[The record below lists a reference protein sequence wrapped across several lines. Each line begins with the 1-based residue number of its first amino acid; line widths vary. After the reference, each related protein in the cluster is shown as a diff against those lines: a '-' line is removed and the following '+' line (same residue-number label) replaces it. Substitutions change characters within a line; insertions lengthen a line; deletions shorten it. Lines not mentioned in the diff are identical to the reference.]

1 MRMNM
6 AEPHFDNDALIDQ
19 LVEEGETQEAV
30 KLLTQMAVDSA
41 RNQDFS
47 KADALRDR
55 LYEIDSMALSAIVSV
70 NEVIEAEKSK
80 FLENNRG
87 GLWQRFFDELPKEEG
102 NAFLF
107 ALGEMQL
114 PADHVLLSQGTAND
128 RLYFVSQGRLKVYH
142 DGENKKV
149 MIRQL
154 GPGHIVG
161 EDTFF
166 SVNVCTLS
174 VAALS
179 QARLAYLTQERFDI
193 LTRQFPFFSEHLQ
206 KICLS
211 GNKTFDLLRQKG
223 IDRRKYKRVNYQTKL
238 WFQVLSEGNQE
249 TMQKPIAGELWDISK
264 TGLSYYFQFKN
275 KRAVRNLLGKTLG
288 LRFNLTVNG
297 RLKEVSLT
305 GVVHGVQNHPLDEY
319 SVHIQ
324 LNRKFSDESMN
335 TIHRIA
341 ASR

>member
-1 MRMNM
+1 M
-6 AEPHFDNDALIDQ
+6 AQPHIDNEALIDQ
-19 LVEEGETQEAV
+19 LVQEGETQEAV

-55 LYEIDSMALSAIVSV
+55 LYEVDSMALSAIVVV

-107 ALGEMQL
+107 ALSEIQL
-114 PADHVLLSQGTAND
+114 AADQVLLSQGQAND
-128 RLYFVSQGRLKVYH
+128 CLYFVSQGQLKVYY
-142 DGENKKV
+142 DGETKKV

-179 QARLAYLTQERFDI
+179 QAQLAYLTQERFDI
-193 LTRQFPFFSEHLQ
+193 LTKQFPLFSEHLQ
-206 KICLS
+206 KICLP
-211 GNKTFDLLRQKG
+211 GKKTFDLLRQKG
-223 IDRRKYKRVNYQTKL
+223 IDRRQYKRVNYQTKL
-238 WFQVLSEGNQE
+238 WFQVLSSGHHQAL
-249 TMQKPIAGELWDISK
+249 MKPIAGELWDISK
-264 TGLSYYFQFKN
+264 TGLSYYFQHKN
-275 KRAVRNLLGKTLG
+275 KTTVRNLLGKTLG

-297 RLKEVSLT
+297 RLKEISLT

-335 TIHRIA
+335 TIQQVA

>member
-1 MRMNM
+1 M
-6 AEPHFDNDALIDQ
+6 AQPHIENEALIDQ
-19 LVEEGETQEAV
+19 LVQEGETQEAV

-55 LYEIDSMALSAIVSV
+55 LYEVDSMALSAIVVV

-87 GLWQRFFDELPKEEG
+87 GLWQRFFDKLPKEEA

-107 ALGEMQL
+107 ALSEMQL
-114 PADHVLLSQGTAND
+114 AADQVLLYQGEANN
-128 RLYFVSQGRLKVYH
+128 RLYFVSQGQLKTYY

-149 MIRQL
+149 MIRQQ

-179 QARLAYLTQERFDI
+179 QARLAYLTRERFDI
-193 LTRQFPFFSEHLQ
+193 LAKQFPLFSRHLQ
-206 KICLS
+206 KICLP
-211 GNKTFDLLRQKG
+211 GKKTFDVLRQKG
-223 IDRRKYKRVNYQTKL
+223 IDRRKYKRINYQTKL
-238 WFQVLSEGNQE
+238 WFQVLSSGSHQ
-249 TMQKPIAGELWDISK
+249 TLMKPIAGELWDISK
-264 TGLSYYFQFKN
+264 TGLSYYFQHKN
-275 KRAVRNLLGKTLG
+275 RTTVRNLLGKTLG
-288 LRFNLTVNG
+288 LRFNLTVDG
-297 RLKEVSLT
+297 RLKEISLT

-324 LNRKFSDESMN
+324 LNRKFSDEAIN
-335 TIHRIA
+335 TIRRIA
-341 ASR
+341 ESK